1 MVSDLEQV
9 IEQLHSDGVKFVT
22 SQLVQIGSAMHYR
35 KGCLVK
41 DPSGNAMLLIET

>member
-9 IEQLHSDGVKFVT
+9 IEQLHSNGVKFVA
-22 SQLVQIGSAMHYR
+22 SQLMQFGSAMHYR

-41 DPSGNAMLLIET
+41 DPVETPCC